1 MAVNV
6 NKAKAP
12 NTIRAN
18 EKRYYVLETGLLR
31 REAKAMA
38 AEWRSR
44 RSFDRWGKHLATIRE
59 YASGAVVY
67 VRPKP

>member
-12 NTIRAN
+12 DKVRLNG
-18 EKRYYVLETGLLR
+18 KYYYVLETGLLY

-38 AEWRSR
+38 AEWRGR
-44 RSFDRWGKHLATIRE
+44 RSYGGSKRLAAVRE
-59 YASGAVVY
+59 YASGQAVY